1 MQAHNHKHLLAKAHF
16 DGEITRDIPFL
27 TEWMR
32 NLVDKINM
40 KILVEPNLVFCP
52 TAGNEG
58 ITGTMVI
65 ETSHCAFHIF
75 EDANFMAFDLYSCR
89 DFVVADVIAHIRQI
103 PNVGQVEW
111 CLIDR
116 NEDFK
121 VVVSD

>member
-1 MQAHNHKHLLAKAHF
+1 
-16 DGEITRDIPFL
+16 
-27 TEWMR
+27 
-32 NLVDKINM
+32 
-40 KILVEPNLVFCP
+40 
-52 TAGNEG
+52 
-58 ITGTMVI
+58 
-65 ETSHCAFHIF
+65 
-75 EDANFMAFDLYSCR
+75 MAFDLYSCR